1 MKPTDLGT
9 AIGIN
14 LGIVVAGFSG
24 GVVSTLFATNL
35 TRAQAVGSILASIL
49 TSAYATPAVVQYF
62 NVSAA
67 PYQFGT
73 AFLIGLFTM
82 SLIPAVKMVGNRY
95 VKDKLQELST
105 KQGLTTTADATPP
118 GDKPL

>member
-24 GVVSTLFATNL
+24 GIVSTLFATNL
-35 TRAQAVGSILASIL
+35 TRAQAVGSIIASIL
-49 TSAYATPAVVQYF
+49 TSAYATPAIVQYF

-82 SLIPAVKMVGNRY
+82 SLVPAVKLVGNLY
-95 VKDKLQELST
+95 LKDKLQGLAT
-105 KQGLTTTADATPP
+105 KQGLTTNEALPPP

>member
-1 MKPTDLGT
+1 MRPTDLGT

-24 GVVSTLFATNL
+24 GIVSTLFATNL
-35 TRAQAVGSILASIL
+35 TRAQALGSIIASIL

-62 NVSAA
+62 SISSA

-82 SLIPAVKMVGNRY
+82 SLIPAAKLAGNRY
-95 VKDKLQELST
+95 LKDKLQ
-105 KQGLTTTADATPP
+105 GLTTKTAIPP
-118 GDKPL
+118 SGDKP